1 MDQEDINI
9 KFEKMGKIRTALV
22 GYGSVGE
29 KMHAPLITVCPDL
42 ELVAVVERRQEKSK
56 EKYPGVSIF
65 RSLEALLEADA
76 ADLIVIVTP
85 NEFHFSQ
92 AKMALEAG
100 KHVVVDKPVTIHS
113 REAKELKQIAEEKG
127 LVLSVFQNRRW
138 DGDIRTIQ
146 KILAEGLLGRV
157 VHFESHFD
165 RFRPGLADNW
175 REQDVPGNGIT
186 YDLGT
191 HLIDQAVMLFGRPD
205 WVYAE
210 IFKQRTGAVA
220 DDFFDITL
228 MFGST
233 KARLT
238 ASVLSKAPM
247 PKFLVLG
254 EKGSYIKYGLDV
266 QEKAFKAGEL
276 PEGANWGLEDAQAWG
291 ELHLEHTSMTYE
303 TERGDYR
310 IFYQNIA
317 DAISQKNTLRVPIDQ
332 AITVLE
338 IIEAAFFSHQE
349 GKRIPFKK

>member
-1 MDQEDINI
+1 MM
-9 KFEKMGKIRTALV
+9 KKIRTALV

-29 KMHAPLITVCPDL
+29 KMHAPLISVCDEL
-42 ELVAVVERRQEKSK
+42 ELVAVVERSQERSK
-56 EKYPGVSIF
+56 EKYPDVQIF
-65 RSLEALLEADA
+65 RNLEDLLEADA

-85 NEFHFSQ
+85 NEFHFPF

-113 REAKELKQIAEEKG
+113 FEAEILKQLAESKG

-138 DGDIRTIQ
+138 DGDIQTIR
-146 KILAEGLLGRV
+146 KILNEGTLGRI

-165 RFRPGLADNW
+165 RFRPQLVDNW
-175 REQDVPGNGIT
+175 REKDVPGNGIT

-191 HLIDQAVMLFGRPD
+191 HLIDQAVMLFGKPK

-210 IFKQRTGAVA
+210 ILKQRKDALA

-228 MFGST
+228 MYEGM

-238 ASVLSKAPM
+238 ASVLVNAPM

-254 EKGSYIKYGLDV
+254 EKGSYVKYGLDV
-266 QEKAFKAGEL
+266 QEKAFKAGQT
-276 PEGANWGLEDAQAWG
+276 PEGENWGLEGAEAWG
-291 ELHLEHTSMTYE
+291 TVHLENSITTYP

-310 IFYQNIA
+310 HFYQNIA
-317 DAISQKNTLRVPIDQ
+317 DTIRGQASLKVKMDEAIL
-332 AITVLE
+332 VLK
-338 IIEAAFFSHQE
+338 IIEAAFLSHQE
-349 GKRIPFKK
+349 GKRIAL